1 MTKRRQDTWD
11 PLSMRYPR
19 DLPVEMSS
27 RQFRVQSEGPHEQT
41 EGLFTWEC
49 LLIVFREDGLYP
61 PTLSF
66 L

>member
-1 MTKRRQDTWD
+1 
-11 PLSMRYPR
+11 MRDPR

-27 RQFRVQSEGPHEQT
+27 RQFSVQSEGPHEQT

-49 LLIVFREDGLYP
+49 LLIVFREVGLYP